1 MPAPISRSTDWSNI
15 GRSSSGLWLHSMAR
29 CYKNTMVYWLGRRL
43 GVGMW
48 RSAVSAPVS
57 RIYWLKRM
65 WTVLW
70 LLRRYCCESVKVGC
84 HMYPSPY
91 HKTGSKLDPQ
101 LKLDKACKMF
111 LAIFRQ
117 CSIHEEYLKARKE
130 IKAVCLRAEVTLW
143 SQLLVVS
150 GSSLNN
156 PHLETVLLPAKLY
169 PQI

>member
-1 MPAPISRSTDWSNI
+1 
-15 GRSSSGLWLHSMAR
+15 
-29 CYKNTMVYWLGRRL
+29 
-43 GVGMW
+43 
-48 RSAVSAPVS
+48 VS
-57 RIYWLKRM
+57 RIYWVKRM

-70 LLRRYCCESVKVGC
+70 LFGRYCRESVKVGC

-130 IKAVCLRAEVTLW
+130 IKAVCLRAEVTL
-143 SQLLVVS
+143 
-150 GSSLNN
+150 
-156 PHLETVLLPAKLY
+156 
-169 PQI
+169 